1 MNTFTTQ
8 PKTQQRALQKALQ
21 SPKIGQHGKR
31 KETLALERALDKKA
45 ESIVED
51 MMSERSRAMGLLG
64 KRINK
69 ASYRDLIHALDTLN
83 KNIQL
88 LSGKNTNIESTTF
101 RWESSKD

>member
-1 MNTFTTQ
+1 MNTFAKD
-8 PKTQQRALQKALQ
+8 PKTQQKALRNALQ
-21 SPKIGQHGKR
+21 SPQIGKHGPR
-31 KETLALERALDKKA
+31 KETLALNRALDKKA

-51 MMSERSRAMGLLG
+51 MISERSRAMGLLG

-88 LSGKNTNIESTTF
+88 LSGKNTNIESTVF
-101 RWESSKD
+101 SWEK